1 MRAVKNPR
9 EVDFDYTVPCLR
21 VNIWRK
27 PITAKRKSYSGIRM
41 ENMKRT
47 ERIYCALH

>member
-9 EVDFDYTVPCLR
+9 EVDFDYTVPRLR

-27 PITAKRKSYSGIRM
+27 PITAKRKSYTSIGV
-41 ENMKRT
+41 ENM
-47 ERIYCALH
+47 